1 MKEINLKSP
10 MVTVTILHIWV
21 KNCRSKKFSVM
32 IGNFIQSCDMVTIT
46 IGYGYKHS
54 FIYMHL

>member
-1 MKEINLKSP
+1 

-32 IGNFIQSCDMVTIT
+32 IGNFIQSCDMVTVT

-54 FIYMHL
+54 LFIIQIYLRHQK